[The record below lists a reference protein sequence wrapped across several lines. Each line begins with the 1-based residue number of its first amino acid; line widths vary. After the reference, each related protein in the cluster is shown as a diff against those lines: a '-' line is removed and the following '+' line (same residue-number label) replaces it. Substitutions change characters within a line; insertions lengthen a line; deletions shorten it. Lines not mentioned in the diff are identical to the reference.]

1 MVVGTPK
8 FLASLALLFFILRP
22 NVQRTPAPSP
32 DFPILSLFSIVL
44 PSHSPA
50 AAASSLAVQRSSKN
64 LFSQLLDL
72 LTLGLWSKLG
82 RLSHYAFDAV
92 LRKSQFQKDDRSMVI
107 AILGL
112 FSMPADSICA
122 AFDSFGIP
130 RWNEAIDRSDVS
142 CFRCAPC
149 PADTALARPRP
160 LFRTRTRRSVHTS
173 G

>member
-22 NVQRTPAPSP
+22 NVQRSPAPSP
-32 DFPILSLFSIVL
+32 DFPILSLISIVL
-44 PSHSPA
+44 PSNSPAATA

-92 LRKSQFQKDDRSMVI
+92 LLSAFLAGMKRSTGLTFKTDKVAGENKEVGKWVDKYLGVGEWVMDQSVAI
-107 AILGL
+107 AG
-112 FSMPADSICA
+112 SSGW
-122 AFDSFGIP
+122 FD
-130 RWNEAIDRSDVS
+130 
-142 CFRCAPC
+142 
-149 PADTALARPRP
+149 
-160 LFRTRTRRSVHTS
+160 RTR
-173 G
+173 

>member
-50 AAASSLAVQRSSKN
+50 AASSLAVQRSSKN

-92 LRKSQFQKDDRSMVI
+92 LLSAFLAGMKRSTGLTFKTDKVAGENKEVGKWVDKYLGVGEWVMDQSVAI
-107 AILGL
+107 AG
-112 FSMPADSICA
+112 SSGW
-122 AFDSFGIP
+122 FD
-130 RWNEAIDRSDVS
+130 
-142 CFRCAPC
+142 
-149 PADTALARPRP
+149 
-160 LFRTRTRRSVHTS
+160 RTR
-173 G
+173 